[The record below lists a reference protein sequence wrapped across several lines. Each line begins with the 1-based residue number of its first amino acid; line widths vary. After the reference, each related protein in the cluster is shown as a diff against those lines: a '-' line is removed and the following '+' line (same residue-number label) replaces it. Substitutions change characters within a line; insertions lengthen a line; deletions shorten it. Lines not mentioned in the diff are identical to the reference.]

1 MFISILTVLFIKHV
15 TCFMLMVGT
24 EFGLQLLALNLGRL
38 TKFLKNTVTK
48 RSKFA
53 PSELLY
59 QQAVHEEI

>member
-1 MFISILTVLFIKHV
+1 MFISILTGLFIKHV
-15 TCFMLMVGT
+15 TCFMLMVAT

>member
-1 MFISILTVLFIKHV
+1 
-15 TCFMLMVGT
+15 MLMVGT